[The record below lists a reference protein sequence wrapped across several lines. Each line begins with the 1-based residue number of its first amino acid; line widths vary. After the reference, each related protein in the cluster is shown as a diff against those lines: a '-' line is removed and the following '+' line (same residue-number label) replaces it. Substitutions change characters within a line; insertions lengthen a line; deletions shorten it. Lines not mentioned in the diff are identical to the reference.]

1 MDVSKVDYVELT
13 NQRGENDDGL
23 EHSWRCCWEIVV
35 LLIDCFDIW
44 HISDTDD
51 KDNAQLL

>member
-1 MDVSKVDYVELT
+1 MVVSKVDYVELT